1 MYFFLMKNQHFGLSD
16 NLLIPKFEL
25 TKLMKVY

>member
-1 MYFFLMKNQHFGLSD
+1 MYFFLMKNQHFGLSG